1 MITMNKYERLD
12 KIGEGKIFYVAV
24 IIIFIL
30 KIYVNIICT
39 KVDEYVMLYVMLL
52 IELWYIVFNVHE
64 IQ

>member
-39 KVDEYVMLYVMLL
+39 QYTSR
-52 IELWYIVFNVHE
+52 
-64 IQ
+64 